1 MKVLILSRYGPQGA
15 SSRMRF
21 YQFLPWLQAE
31 GVECV
36 VSPLLGDSTL
46 LGKYR
51 SGGYGARTLLAA
63 YWTRIAALWHRHR
76 FDLVWIEKEALPWA
90 PAWLERWLLRGVPYV
105 LDFDDAIFHGYDLH
119 RSAWVRRIFGRRI
132 DRLMA
137 GARLV
142 VAGNG
147 YLARRAHAAGA
158 PWVEQLST
166 VVDLDRY
173 PAKGSGPSALPV
185 EKPRIVWIG
194 SPTTAQYLS
203 LIAEPL
209 ASLAR
214 ELPFVM
220 RVIGG
225 GALSM
230 PGVEVEVLP
239 WSLETEAAAI
249 AECDAGVMP
258 LRDTPWEQGKCAYKL
273 IQYMACGLPTVASPV
288 GANCEVVVA
297 GETGFLPDTPE
308 GWVDALRLLLRD
320 GALRQRLGAA
330 GRARVEARYCL
341 QRVAPELAELLKK
354 AWGR

>member
-36 VSPLLGDSTL
+36 ASPLLDDSTL
-46 LGKYR
+46 LARYQ
-51 SGGYGARTLLAA
+51 SGGYGARALLAA
-63 YWTRIAALWHRHR
+63 YWTRIVALWNRHR
-76 FDLVWIEKEALPWA
+76 FDLVWIEKEALPWL
-90 PAWLERWLLRGVPYV
+90 PAWFEKWLLRGVPYV

-119 RSAWVRRIFGRRI
+119 RSSWVRRILGRRI

-142 VAGNG
+142 VAGNE
-147 YLARRAHAAGA
+147 YLARRARAAGA

-173 PAKGSGPSALPV
+173 PAKSGDSSTAPGA
-185 EKPRIVWIG
+185 KPRIVWIG
-194 SPTTAQYLS
+194 SPSTAQYLS

-209 ASLAR
+209 ALLAR
-214 ELPFVM
+214 EQPFIL

-230 PGVEVEVLP
+230 PGVEVEVVP

-288 GANCEVVVA
+288 GANCEVVVG
-297 GETGFLPDTPE
+297 GETGFLADTPAN
-308 GWVDALRLLLRD
+308 WIDALRRLLRD

-330 GRARVEARYCL
+330 GRARVEAEYCL
-341 QRVAPELAELLKK
+341 QYAAPELSKWLKQ
-354 AWGR
+354 AWRG